1 MKKLFCL
8 SAALLL
14 SVCATPLSAQ
24 ALQSLDELVKAAG
37 CTPVVDGGKTGSDS
51 PAQTH
56 SSYGA
61 AKAFNGV
68 TYSTSDSERW
78 LGSIQNGVY
87 LRYAMPDDYTSP
99 FLLRGYRLHALSC
112 GWDNTDRAPRSWEL
126 YGHLDANAAAD
137 DEGWQLIDT
146 QTDVVWPFT
155 SGDYDA
161 SVQGSQF
168 VLEFSVSTMLNFRAF
183 KWVPTKSARP
193 SSEDTWTVGLMEL
206 VFLGNESFASTSLQV
221 QGSQGDLGNT
231 TPAYGTVE
239 GLESGTTVELSAEEF
254 AYTDTTRY
262 TCIGYCTEVLQ
273 PDGTWLME
281 GTNLVRTAT
290 YESDGQ
296 SRRLTWL
303 WEEDGYTLTA
313 GLEYGGLERVSVSPG
328 AGADGYYAAG
338 TEVTLTPVCAT
349 DPVSTFKNW
358 YGDVPEGQERAN
370 PLTVTM
376 DSPKTIYADF
386 SRRWK
391 FVEGTGN
398 QITDGNFVL
407 RLSSVRSDGTYGLG
421 VDGNTPCYI
430 SGTGFLDLS
439 GVRSDLNITLS
450 QVSSFAFSGCMDLVS
465 LVLPDSVTTIGSQ
478 SFYLCRNLRSVQL
491 PAYLEL
497 LNYRAFY
504 ECTNLVSVTPFLP
517 DTLKTLGE
525 DVFFYCRNLTGDVV
539 LRHPD
544 ITSIPTQTF
553 TSTRITSADFS
564 GTSATAIGR
573 YVFQNCTA
581 LTNVV
586 LPSTLET
593 INYRAFYSAT
603 NLKTVTPFLPTSVK
617 AIGEDAFAHCRNL
630 AGDLVLSNPA
640 LTQLYLGTFNQTL
653 ISSVDMGNTSVTNI
667 RYYVFLSCSALTNAV
682 LSPTLESVG
691 NRSFFDC
698 KNLETVTPFLPKS
711 VVTIEPE
718 AFSGTAITNALELTN
733 REFRAIA
740 SSAFSSVK
748 LPRVTLPNATFT
760 IGNYAFAG
768 IPTNTPVYFL
778 GKAPTSIGTEA
789 FNTRNSAWPCVFYAC
804 RRLDEK
810 GWADCT
816 KELTD
821 SDLAKASYPGRGT
834 FGVLV
839 NNGLRH
845 WLVHWNSPEASGPAL
860 LLLR

>member
-1 MKKLFCL
+1 M
-8 SAALLL
+8 
-14 SVCATPLSAQ
+14 
-24 ALQSLDELVKAAG
+24 
-37 CTPVVDGGKTGSDS
+37 
-51 PAQTH
+51 
-56 SSYGA
+56 
-61 AKAFNGV
+61 
-68 TYSTSDSERW
+68 
-78 LGSIQNGVY
+78 
-87 LRYAMPDDYTSP
+87 
-99 FLLRGYRLHALSC
+99 
-112 GWDNTDRAPRSWEL
+112 
-126 YGHLDANAAAD
+126 
-137 DEGWQLIDT
+137 
-146 QTDVVWPFT
+146 
-155 SGDYDA
+155 
-161 SVQGSQF
+161 
-168 VLEFSVSTMLNFRAF
+168 
-183 KWVPTKSARP
+183 
-193 SSEDTWTVGLMEL
+193 
-206 VFLGNESFASTSLQV
+206 
-221 QGSQGDLGNT
+221 
-231 TPAYGTVE
+231 
-239 GLESGTTVELSAEEF
+239 
-254 AYTDTTRY
+254 
-262 TCIGYCTEVLQ
+262 
-273 PDGTWLME
+273 
-281 GTNLVRTAT
+281 
-290 YESDGQ
+290 
-296 SRRLTWL
+296 
-303 WEEDGYTLTA
+303 TA

-421 VDGNTPCYI
+421 VDGNTRCYI

-450 QVSSFAFSGCMDLVS
+450 QVSTSAFSGCMDLVS
-465 LVLPDSVTTIGSQ
+465 LVLPDTVTTIGTQ

-504 ECTNLVSVTPFLP
+504 ACTNLVS
-517 DTLKTLGE
+517 
-525 DVFFYCRNLTGDVV
+525 
-539 LRHPD
+539 
-544 ITSIPTQTF
+544 
-553 TSTRITSADFS
+553 
-564 GTSATAIGR
+564 
-573 YVFQNCTA
+573 
-581 LTNVV
+581 
-586 LPSTLET
+586 
-593 INYRAFYSAT
+593 
-603 NLKTVTPFLPTSVK
+603 VTPFLPTSVK

-640 LTQLYLGTFNQTL
+640 LTQLSPSTFNQTL

-667 RYYVFLSCSALTNAV
+667 RSSVFQSCSALTNAV

-691 NRSFFDC
+691 SRSFFDC
-698 KNLETVTPFLPKS
+698 KNLETVTPFLPKP
-711 VVTIEPE
+711 VVTIGQD

-810 GWADCT
+810 GWAACT
-816 KELTD
+816 MELTD